1 MIHNPLKNRVD
12 AILVVYERFI
22 AQCEYNAREL
32 RGTLWSEE
40 REKRFLDFME
50 KNNRRLSEMKSKTQR

>member
-1 MIHNPLKNRVD
+1 M
-12 AILVVYERFI
+12 AIPITNIPVLTGEIAERFI

-40 REKRFLDFME
+40 RENRFKAFME
-50 KNNRRLSEMKSKTQR
+50 KNNRRLSEMRFKSHR

>member
-1 MIHNPLKNRVD
+1 M
-12 AILVVYERFI
+12 AIPITNIPVLTGEIAERFI
-22 AQCEYNAREL
+22 AREL

>member
-1 MIHNPLKNRVD
+1 M
-12 AILVVYERFI
+12 AIRITNIPVLTGEIAERFI